1 MYNNNLQNLMNN
13 QIQLEFQA
21 AHIYIGFSKQSS

>member
-21 AHIYIGFSKQSS
+21 AHIYKGFSKQSS